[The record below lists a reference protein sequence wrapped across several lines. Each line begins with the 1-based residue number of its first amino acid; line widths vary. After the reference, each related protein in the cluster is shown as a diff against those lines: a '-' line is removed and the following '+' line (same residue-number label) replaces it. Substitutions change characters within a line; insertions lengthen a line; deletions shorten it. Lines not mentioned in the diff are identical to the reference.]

1 MTTSHD
7 PAKKSYKSLPL
18 ISTGIKG
25 FDTILGGGLPKTG
38 LYMVQGLAGSGKTTL
53 AGQIGFNLA
62 RQGGKVIFLT
72 LIAESHGKLLNH
84 LSNYSFFDESLLGKQ
99 IILFSGYH
107 YLSKH
112 GLGDL
117 MNFITSMLAE
127 HQPDMLI
134 IDGFRSVRET
144 DASNT
149 ALSEFM
155 HTLNSL
161 CATMDCTTFLL
172 SPTEGNQ
179 PESENTL
186 VDGLIELG
194 QFEKGMRVVREIQV
208 YKIRGGKHFLGRHT
222 FEIDTE
228 GLIVY
233 PRLEALAS
241 NKGVRINASTRCLRF
256 GIPGWDELIGGGI
269 EEGSTSNLIG
279 HPGVGK
285 TLMGLNFLHQ
295 GIREGERCLMLGFY
309 ESVPRLVLKAKAI
322 GLDLQ
327 PALESGQLGIHWM
340 PPLEFLLDE
349 VAARVLADIEQ
360 RNVTR
365 LFVDG
370 IEGFEA
376 ITIHGQRVSSFL
388 LALVSELRARNVT
401 TIFTQELPYLPAAP
415 RSRELPASALF
426 ENIFLLKSREI
437 AERHYRQIAVMKLRE
452 HGYDASNHI
461 LEISSSGLSLGR
473 PIAEIEKHA

>member
-1 MTTSHD
+1 MTTSQ
-7 PAKKSYKSLPL
+7 PEKAYKSLPL
-18 ISTGIKG
+18 ITTGIKG

-38 LYMVQGLAGSGKTTL
+38 LYLVQGLAGSGKTTL
-53 AGQIGFNLA
+53 AGQIGFHHA
-62 RQGGKVIFLT
+62 RQGSKVIFLT

-84 LSNYSFFDESLLGKQ
+84 LGNYAFFDESLLGDR
-99 IILFSGYH
+99 ITLFSGYQ
-107 YLSKH
+107 YLAKS

-117 MNFITSMLAE
+117 MNFITATLAE

-134 IDGFRSVRET
+134 IDGFRSVRE
-144 DASNT
+144 AGSSST

-161 CATMDCTTFLL
+161 CATMGCTTFLL

-194 QFEKGMRVVREIQV
+194 QFEKGMRIVREIQI

-222 FEIDTE
+222 FEIDAE
-228 GLIVY
+228 GIIVY
-233 PRLEALAS
+233 PRLEALTS
-241 NKGVRINASTRCLRF
+241 NGELRINASDRYLRF

-279 HPGVGK
+279 NPGVGK

-295 GIREGERCLMLGFY
+295 GLLEGERCLMLGFY
-309 ESVPRLVLKAKAI
+309 ESLPRLVLKAKAV

-327 PALESGQLGIHWM
+327 PALESGQLRILWL
-340 PPLEFLLDE
+340 PPLEFLMDE
-349 VAARVLADIEQ
+349 VAARVLTDVD
-360 RNVTR
+360 RRTVTR

-376 ITIHGQRVSSFL
+376 ITIHAQRVSSFL
-388 LALVSELRARNVT
+388 LAFISELRARNVT
-401 TIFTQELPYLPAAP
+401 TVFSQELPYLPMAP
-415 RSRELPASALF
+415 KSKELPSSALF

-437 AERHYRQIAVMKLRE
+437 AERHYRQISVMKLRE

-461 LEISSSGLSLGR
+461 LEISNSGLRLGS
-473 PIAEIEKHA
+473 PISTIDKHP